1 MQVERFIREYASS
14 QKKTISNDTLI
25 KEEYKE
31 KAYIKINNA
40 LSTREKGL
48 ITVDETIRSILNCFE

>member
-1 MQVERFIREYASS
+1 MQVERFIREYANS
-14 QKKTISNDTLI
+14 QKKSISNCALM

-40 LSTREKGL
+40 LSARERGL
-48 ITVDETIRSILNCFE
+48 ITVNEAIRCILNCFE

>member
-1 MQVERFIREYASS
+1 MEKFIKEYANY
-14 QKKTISNDTLI
+14 QKKSISNRALM

-40 LSTREKGL
+40 LSLRGRGL
-48 ITVDETIRSILNCFE
+48 ITVDEAIRCILDCFE